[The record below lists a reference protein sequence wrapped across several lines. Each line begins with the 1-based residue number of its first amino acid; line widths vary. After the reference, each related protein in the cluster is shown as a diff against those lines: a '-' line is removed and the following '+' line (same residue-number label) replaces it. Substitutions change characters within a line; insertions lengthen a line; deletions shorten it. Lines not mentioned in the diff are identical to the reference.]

1 MLLCVERGRL
11 AGKKEGTR
19 LILQPEVVTANFGEL
34 ASHLFSE
41 AGDGFG
47 MVGIFGE
54 IGVLEGIFLHV
65 EEFLPLAAT
74 LAILNV
80 GPVVLAKEESFAVDA
95 EGRVADLVLRIVKDR

>member
-1 MLLCVERGRL
+1 
-11 AGKKEGTR
+11 
-19 LILQPEVVTANFGEL
+19 
-34 ASHLFSE
+34 
-41 AGDGFG
+41 

-95 EGRVADLVLRIVKDR
+95 ECCVADLVLRIVKDR